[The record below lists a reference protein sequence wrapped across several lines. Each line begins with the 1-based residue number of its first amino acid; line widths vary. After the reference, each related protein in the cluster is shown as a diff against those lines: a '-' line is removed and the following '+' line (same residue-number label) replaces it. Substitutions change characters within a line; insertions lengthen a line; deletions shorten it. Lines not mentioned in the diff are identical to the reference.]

1 MRSSAAQPHFQRS
14 ATKLPRAA
22 SEVAQRRGALPRPQS
37 ACNLGRA
44 CTEGAPS
51 RRPLLS
57 PSTEGASSKGVDTI
71 YPLTSRRRPLKER
84 ELALIG
90 ELAVSQSVPSISPR
104 TLFGPEFSV
113 PRWEEE
119 GTGSECSAPKGW
131 EGPEAKRRLQLTTQL
146 TAIGSTGSSHGEAK
160 RDDMAR
166 GEARGLAAALLEEI
180 RAGAEDPLTT
190 PLTLGALRRQR
201 SERRADDLGLWER
214 GLARHRQKGGTQPA
228 VEVQPE
234 LPPRTEAEAARAEER
249 AALLE
254 LERGLQA
261 YRFEVA
267 ACTDHT
273 ALAAYAG
280 RRDLRDGSGG
290 DSGGSGGGDSGGS
303 GGAIVPGCRHA
314 CNHAC
319 RPVSA
324 PPSRTARAADLVR
337 RRQAAAGAFERE
349 HKRRGLAGVKAALA
363 LHWLGLGLGLGLRCG
378 SVTLTLT
385 LTLTLTR

>member
-131 EGPEAKRRLQLTTQL
+131 EGPEARRRLQLTTQL
-146 TAIGSTGSSHGEAK
+146 TAIGITGSSHGEAK

-190 PLTLGALRRQR
+190 PLTLGALPGELQL
-201 SERRADDLGLWER
+201 S
-214 GLARHRQKGGTQPA
+214 LARPH
-228 VEVQPE
+228 
-234 LPPRTEAEAARAEER
+234 R
-249 AALLE
+249 AA
-254 LERGLQA
+254 A
-261 YRFEVA
+261 V
-267 ACTDHT
+267 T
-273 ALAAYAG
+273 
-280 RRDLRDGSGG
+280 
-290 DSGGSGGGDSGGS
+290 
-303 GGAIVPGCRHA
+303 GCRHA

-363 LHWLGLGLGLGLRCG
+363 LHDEGERGACA
-378 SVTLTLT
+378 STNPNQV
-385 LTLTLTR
+385 

>member
-1 MRSSAAQPHFQRS
+1 M
-14 ATKLPRAA
+14 
-22 SEVAQRRGALPRPQS
+22 
-37 ACNLGRA
+37 
-44 CTEGAPS
+44 
-51 RRPLLS
+51 
-57 PSTEGASSKGVDTI
+57 
-71 YPLTSRRRPLKER
+71 
-84 ELALIG
+84 
-90 ELAVSQSVPSISPR
+90 
-104 TLFGPEFSV
+104 
-113 PRWEEE
+113 
-119 GTGSECSAPKGW
+119 
-131 EGPEAKRRLQLTTQL
+131 
-146 TAIGSTGSSHGEAK
+146 
-160 RDDMAR
+160 
-166 GEARGLAAALLEEI
+166 
-180 RAGAEDPLTT
+180 
-190 PLTLGALRRQR
+190 
-201 SERRADDLGLWER
+201 
-214 GLARHRQKGGTQPA
+214 
-228 VEVQPE
+228 QPE
-234 LPPRTEAEAARAEER
+234 PPPRTEAEAARAEER

-337 RRQAAAGAFERE
+337 WRQAAAGAFERE

-363 LHWLGLGLGLGLRCG
+363 LHWLGLGLGLGFGLGFGLGLGLRLRCG

-385 LTLTLTR
+385 LTLTLP

>member
-71 YPLTSRRRPLKER
+71 YPLTSRRRPLNER

-131 EGPEAKRRLQLTTQL
+131 EGPEARRRLQLTTQL
-146 TAIGSTGSSHGEAK
+146 TAIGITGSSHGEAK

-201 SERRADDLGLWER
+201 SE
-214 GLARHRQKGGTQPA
+214 
-228 VEVQPE
+228 
-234 LPPRTEAEAARAEER
+234 
-249 AALLE
+249 
-254 LERGLQA
+254 
-261 YRFEVA
+261 
-267 ACTDHT
+267 
-273 ALAAYAG
+273 
-280 RRDLRDGSGG
+280 
-290 DSGGSGGGDSGGS
+290 
-303 GGAIVPGCRHA
+303 
-314 CNHAC
+314 
-319 RPVSA
+319 
-324 PPSRTARAADLVR
+324 
-337 RRQAAAGAFERE
+337 
-349 HKRRGLAGVKAALA
+349 
-363 LHWLGLGLGLGLRCG
+363 
-378 SVTLTLT
+378 
-385 LTLTLTR
+385 

>member
-1 MRSSAAQPHFQRS
+1 M
-14 ATKLPRAA
+14 
-22 SEVAQRRGALPRPQS
+22 
-37 ACNLGRA
+37 
-44 CTEGAPS
+44 
-51 RRPLLS
+51 
-57 PSTEGASSKGVDTI
+57 
-71 YPLTSRRRPLKER
+71 
-84 ELALIG
+84 
-90 ELAVSQSVPSISPR
+90 
-104 TLFGPEFSV
+104 
-113 PRWEEE
+113 
-119 GTGSECSAPKGW
+119 
-131 EGPEAKRRLQLTTQL
+131 
-146 TAIGSTGSSHGEAK
+146 
-160 RDDMAR
+160 
-166 GEARGLAAALLEEI
+166 
-180 RAGAEDPLTT
+180 
-190 PLTLGALRRQR
+190 
-201 SERRADDLGLWER
+201 
-214 GLARHRQKGGTQPA
+214 
-228 VEVQPE
+228 QPE

-280 RRDLRDGSGG
+280 RRDLRDGS
-290 DSGGSGGGDSGGS
+290 GGDSGGS

-363 LHWLGLGLGLGLRCG
+363 LHDEGERGAHASTFERAVDSIRRNRPQVWHEPEFGQ
-378 SVTLTLT
+378 TLTPSPSPSPSSQPGAV
-385 LTLTLTR
+385 RA